1 MKAINSRLQMFF
13 EIGFLENYAIFTGKE
28 TPTQVFSCEYCKIF
42 KISFFCRTPL
52 AVASEKTCVREIT
65 HYAIVL
71 FYMCYFNDIR
81 LYSIGILYICLG
93 LM

>member
-1 MKAINSRLQMFF
+1 MFF
-13 EIGFLENYAIFTGKE
+13 EIGVPENYAISTGKE
-28 TPTQVFSCEYCKIF
+28 TPKQVFSCEYCKIS

-81 LYSIGILYICLG
+81 LYSIGILCICLD